1 MPIDPEPE
9 VPMSAIVLRAIVY
22 ALAIVAL
29 VLYAPGVDH
38 RFIYQGF

>member
-1 MPIDPEPE
+1 VPSNPEPR
-9 VPMSAIVLRAIVY
+9 VPTGAIVLRAIVY